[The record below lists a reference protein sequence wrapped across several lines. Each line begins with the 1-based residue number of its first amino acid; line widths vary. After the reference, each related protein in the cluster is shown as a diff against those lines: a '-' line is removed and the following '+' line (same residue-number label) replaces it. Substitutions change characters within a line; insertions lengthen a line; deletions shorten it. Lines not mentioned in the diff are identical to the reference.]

1 MEEYSVQMTATKK
14 LEMSSMILL
23 SLKKNN
29 YAMS

>member
-23 SLKKNN
+23 SLEKKN